1 MVVKLKENFSA
12 NLCQEEDP
20 HFEGMGV
27 IVANDD
33 ELQLDQMSWTKEG
46 LKKLKKNLKINFS
59 QRTLNVFFFNLQTL
73 LFVFF

>member
-46 LKKLKKNLKINFS
+46 LKN
-59 QRTLNVFFFNLQTL
+59 
-73 LFVFF
+73 

>member
-33 ELQLDQMSWTKEG
+33 ELQLDQMSRTKEG
-46 LKKLKKNLKINFS
+46 LKKLKKKYLKINFS
-59 QRTLNVFFFNLQTL
+59 QRTLNVFFF
-73 LFVFF
+73 

>member
-1 MVVKLKENFSA
+1 MCSAAHRNKKARAEMVVKLKENFSA

-33 ELQLDQMSWTKEG
+33 ELQLDQMS
-46 LKKLKKNLKINFS
+46 
-59 QRTLNVFFFNLQTL
+59 
-73 LFVFF
+73 

>member
-1 MVVKLKENFSA
+1 MRIIPLEFRPNKDVFRCTEKKKARAEMVVKLKENFSA

-33 ELQLDQMSWTKEG
+33 ELQLDQMS
-46 LKKLKKNLKINFS
+46 
-59 QRTLNVFFFNLQTL
+59 
-73 LFVFF
+73 